1 MRVQAKGQDGREERR
16 VIVEYIRYTI
26 ADEQQ
31 EAFVE
36 AYRQAAE
43 PLDASAHCLSYELS
57 RCTEEPG
64 SYILR
69 IEWDSAEGH
78 MQGFRRSPEFRRFFR
93 HIQPYVGDIQEM
105 RHYELTGVRSG

>member
-1 MRVQAKGQDGREERR
+1 M
-16 VIVEYIRYTI
+16 IIEYIRYTI
-26 ADEQQ
+26 AEGQQ
-31 EAFVE
+31 EAFEE

-43 PLDASAHCLSYELS
+43 PLAASEHCLGYELS
-57 RCTEEPG
+57 RCAEEPG

-78 MQGFRRSPEFRRFFR
+78 MQGFRRSPAFRRFFQ

-105 RHYELTGVRSG
+105 RHYELTDVRSG